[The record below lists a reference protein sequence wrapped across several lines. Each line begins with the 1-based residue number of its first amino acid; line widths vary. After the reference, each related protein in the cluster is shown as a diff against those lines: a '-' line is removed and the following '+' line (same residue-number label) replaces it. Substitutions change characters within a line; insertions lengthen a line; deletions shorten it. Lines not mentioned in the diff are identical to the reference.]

1 MKGDHVPDNDHV
13 LRYCGAS
20 KVGTDNLPM
29 PAAFYPRSGETHLS
43 VNWLEFLDAE
53 ARSAA
58 IRQVRECLCNK
69 GFGIGAGAKFVS
81 LEVGAIKEKLDEL
94 PNGCSAVTHQPCED
108 DPSHSGIFGVPAE
121 GAEMLAAAAVVCMLV
136 SPRDVFSA
144 RG

>member
-1 MKGDHVPDNDHV
+1 M
-13 LRYCGAS
+13 
-20 KVGTDNLPM
+20 PM
-29 PAAFYPRSGETHLS
+29 PAAFYPRNGEEYLS

-53 ARSAA
+53 VRGAA

-69 GFGIGAGAKFVS
+69 GFGIGASAKFVS

-94 PNGCSAVTHQPCED
+94 SNGCSAVTHQPCED

-121 GAEMLAAAAVVCMLV
+121 DAGMLAAAAALCMLV
-136 SPRDVFSA
+136 SPGDVFSA